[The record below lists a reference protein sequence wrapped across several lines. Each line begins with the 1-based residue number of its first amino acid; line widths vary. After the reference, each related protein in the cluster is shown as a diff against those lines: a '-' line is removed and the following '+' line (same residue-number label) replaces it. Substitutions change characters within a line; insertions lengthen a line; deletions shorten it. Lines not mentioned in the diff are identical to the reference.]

1 MNRVRIETE
10 NPDATELLGA
20 SALGPGA
27 LIVVEA
33 SPTGG
38 GAGFA
43 EIGTVALVAGI
54 DAYTFYDPAGAP
66 GTFYRTTY
74 DNAAR
79 TATPDYSAEF
89 QVATAETVV
98 AVGTV
103 RALVPA
109 GRLDD
114 SDLADIIA
122 REETL
127 LAAEVGALVGS
138 RTETFVLT
146 DRTVAGPVR
155 LARPTSAVTV
165 TEDNVATTDVRLAG
179 GRTVQRLL
187 ATGWGSDVW
196 RGVVEVTYTPGDQS
210 RITTWVIELVRARL
224 AETGFDS
231 ETAADYSYDRGQRSH
246 EATMAAAV
254 ADILGLVDRTSVTPS
269 RRLRSVRMS
278 TDATPRPWAGTG
290 RP

>member
-1 MNRVRIETE
+1 MNRVRIATE

-33 SPTGG
+33 SPSGS
-38 GAGFA
+38 GAGFT
-43 EIGTVALVAGI
+43 EIGTVPLVAGV
-54 DAYTFYDPAGAP
+54 DAYTFYDPAGVP

-89 QVATAETVV
+89 QVAAAETLV
-98 AVGTV
+98 AVATV
-103 RALVPA
+103 RDLVPA
-109 GRLDD
+109 QRLDD
-114 SDLADIIA
+114 SAYADIIA
-122 REETL
+122 REEAL
-127 LAAEVGALVGS
+127 LAAEVGQLAGS

-155 LARPTSAVTV
+155 LARPTALVTV
-165 TEDNVATTDVRLAG
+165 TEDNVATTDVRIFG
-179 GRTVQRLL
+179 GRTVQRLT

-196 RGVVEVTYTPGDQS
+196 SGAVEVTYTPNDLA
-210 RITTWVIELVRARL
+210 RVTTWVIELVRARL
-224 AETGFDS
+224 AETGFNS
-231 ETAADYSYDRGQRSH
+231 ESAADYSYDRGERSH
-246 EATMAAAV
+246 EATMALAV
-254 ADILGLVDRTSVTPS
+254 ADILGLTDRTSGVPS